1 MRFNLRHVILTL
13 IFGSFALAATQSDLE
28 TAFEQNYEPSQ
39 SVVESAENAV
49 FSLENANSAYLPRF
63 TLSETLQA
71 VNYQTVSLQASLGA
85 TWNILDAKRDLQRQI
100 SELQIKFANLEKTSD
115 KDRARLNFRT
125 YVQALNTYEY
135 GIRMLRSLEAD
146 VKKQRPLW
154 TVDTP
159 ASQFAPNEIDSYL
172 KFLEFVDSRKSLEVQ
187 AERLRKQLGKWTKLS
202 AAELAEGQITFPGD
216 PSLESGIVVDSCVD
230 QSVSMQQANMRLEQ
244 EKLYEALTNDASPI
258 LTVSGQVNATT
269 AAATG
274 QSAFSGQVS
283 VSLNIPIP
291 NTSVFSGNTQ
301 ATAGLTGVTQTAS
314 VSFPN
319 LLRQAEPQGAK
330 WAEKNLA
337 DTREAI
343 TDQLNDSL
351 RSRENLI
358 SNIKLAK
365 QRLEWGERSLR
376 DSSNA
381 DALAKLNARFAL
393 MGLKIRGYYDH
404 LNLQINTLSL
414 ANTCKLKFNYA
425 PRDAVFSPTK
435 VP

>member
-1 MRFNLRHVILTL
+1 LRHIIFVL
-13 IFGSFALAATQSDLE
+13 IFSPIAIATSQADLE
-28 TAFEQNYEPSQ
+28 LAFEQNYEASQ
-39 SVVESAENAV
+39 SVVQNVDSAAL
-49 FSLENANSAYLPRF
+49 SLENANSTYLPRF
-63 TLSETLQA
+63 TFSETLQT

-85 TWNILDAKRDLQRQI
+85 NWNILDAKRDLQRQI
-100 SELQIKFANLEKTSD
+100 SELQIKFANLEKTTD

-125 YVQALNTYEY
+125 YVQALNTYEF

-172 KFLEFVDSRKSLEVQ
+172 KFLEFIDTRKSLEVQ
-187 AERLRKQLGKWTKLS
+187 ANQLRRQLGKWTKLS
-202 AAELAEGQITFPGD
+202 AAELAEGQIVFPGD
-216 PSLESGIVVDSCVD
+216 PTLESEIVVNSCVD
-230 QSVSMQQANMRLEQ
+230 QSVAMKQANMRLAQ
-244 EKLYEALTNDASPI
+244 EKLYEALTNDASPV

-269 AAATG
+269 TVTTG

-283 VSLNIPIP
+283 LSLNIPIP
-291 NTSVFSGNTQ
+291 NTSIFSGNTQ
-301 ATAGLTGVTQTAS
+301 ATAGLTGATQTTNI
-314 VSFPN
+314 SFPN
-319 LLRQAEPQGAK
+319 LLRQAEPQGVK
-330 WAEKNLA
+330 WAEKNLV

-351 RSRENLI
+351 RSRENLMN
-358 SNIKLAK
+358 NIKLAK

-393 MGLKIRGYYDH
+393 VGLKIRGYYDH
-404 LNLQINTLSL
+404 LNLQVSTLNL
-414 ANTCKLKFNYA
+414 ANTCNLKFKYV
-425 PRDAVFSPTK
+425 PRDVVFTPTK
-435 VP
+435 TL

>member
-1 MRFNLRHVILTL
+1 
-13 IFGSFALAATQSDLE
+13 
-28 TAFEQNYEPSQ
+28 
-39 SVVESAENAV
+39 
-49 FSLENANSAYLPRF
+49 
-63 TLSETLQA
+63 
-71 VNYQTVSLQASLGA
+71 
-85 TWNILDAKRDLQRQI
+85 
-100 SELQIKFANLEKTSD
+100 
-115 KDRARLNFRT
+115 
-125 YVQALNTYEY
+125 
-135 GIRMLRSLEAD
+135 
-146 VKKQRPLW
+146 
-154 TVDTP
+154 VDTP

-172 KFLEFVDSRKSLEVQ
+172 KFLEFIDTRKLLEVQ
-187 AERLRKQLGKWTKLS
+187 ANQFRRQLGKWTKLS
-202 AAELAEGQITFPGD
+202 AAELAEGQIAFPGD
-216 PSLESGIVVDSCVD
+216 PTLESEIVVDSCTD

-244 EKLYEALTNDASPI
+244 EKLYEALINDASPV
-258 LTVSGQVNATT
+258 LTFSGQVNATT
-269 AAATG
+269 AVTTG

-314 VSFPN
+314 ASFPN
-319 LLRQAEPQGAK
+319 LLRQAEPQGVK
-330 WAEKNLA
+330 WAEKNIA
-337 DTREAI
+337 DTREAV
-343 TDQLNDSL
+343 TDQITDSL

-358 SNIKLAK
+358 NNIKLAK

-414 ANTCKLKFNYA
+414 ANTCNLKFNYV
-425 PRDAVFSPTK
+425 PRDVVFSLNK

>member
-1 MRFNLRHVILTL
+1 LRNIILVL
-13 IFGSFALAATQSDLE
+13 IFSSFTFASTQSDLE
-28 TAFEQNYEPSQ
+28 IAFEQNYEPSQ
-39 SVVESAENAV
+39 SVVENADGATL
-49 FSLENANSAYLPRF
+49 SLENANRAFMPRF
-63 TLSETLQA
+63 TFSETLQA
-71 VNYQTVSLQASLGA
+71 VNYQTVSLQASLSA
-85 TWNILDAKRDLQRQI
+85 TWNILDAKRDLQRRI
-100 SELQIKFANLEKTSD
+100 SGLQTQFSNLEKTTD
-115 KDRARLNFRT
+115 KDRARLNLRN

-135 GIRMLRSLEAD
+135 GIRLLRLLETD

-202 AAELAEGQITFPGD
+202 AAELAEGQIAFPGD
-216 PSLESGIVVDSCVD
+216 PMLEPEIVVDSCVD
-230 QSVSMQQANMRLEQ
+230 QSVSMLQARMRLEQ
-244 EKLYEALTNDASPI
+244 EKLYAALTNDASPI
-258 LTVSGQVNATT
+258 LTVSGQLNATT
-269 AAATG
+269 AAVSG

-283 VSLNIPIP
+283 VLLNIPIP
-291 NTSVFSGNTQ
+291 NTSVFTGNAQ
-301 ATAGLTGVTQTAS
+301 ATASLTGANQTAN

-319 LLRQAEPQGAK
+319 TVRQAEPQGTK

-337 DTREAI
+337 DTREAV

-351 RSRENLI
+351 RLRENLI

-365 QRLEWGERSLR
+365 QRLEWGERSLK

-414 ANTCKLKFNYA
+414 ANTCNLKFKYV

>member
-1 MRFNLRHVILTL
+1 LSKIILVL
-13 IFGSFALAATQSDLE
+13 IFSSFAFAATQSDLE
-28 TAFEQNYEPSQ
+28 LAFEKNYEPSQ
-39 SVVESAENAV
+39 SVVESSENAV

-63 TLSETLQA
+63 TFSETLQT

-85 TWNILDAKRDLQRQI
+85 TWNILDAKRDLQRRFA
-100 SELQIKFANLEKTSD
+100 ELQTQFAAFEKITD
-115 KDRARLNFRT
+115 KTQARLNLRT
-125 YVQALNTYEY
+125 YVQALNTYEF
-135 GIRMLRSLEAD
+135 GFRLLRSFETD

-172 KFLEFVDSRKSLEVQ
+172 KFLEFVDSRKSLELQ

-202 AAELAEGQITFPGD
+202 AAELAEGQIAFPGD
-216 PSLESGIVVDSCVD
+216 PTLESEVVVDSCVD
-230 QSVSMQQANMRLEQ
+230 QSVAMKQANMRLEQ
-244 EKLYEALTNDASPI
+244 EKVFEALSRDASPT
-258 LTVSGQVNATT
+258 LAVSGQVSANTPVS
-269 AAATG
+269 TG
-274 QSAFSGQVS
+274 QSVFSGQVA
-283 VSLNIPIP
+283 VTLNIPIP
-291 NTSVFSGNTQ
+291 NTSVFTGSAQ
-301 ATAGLTGVTQTAS
+301 VSAGLTGASQTAN

-319 LLRQAEPQGAK
+319 AFRQAEPQGAK

-337 DTREAI
+337 DTREAV

-414 ANTCKLKFNYA
+414 ANTCNLKFNYI
-425 PRDAVFSPTK
+425 PRDAVFNPVKTQ
-435 VP
+435 

>member
-1 MRFNLRHVILTL
+1 LRHIIFVL
-13 IFGSFALAATQSDLE
+13 IFSPIAIATSQADLE
-28 TAFEQNYEPSQ
+28 LAFEQNYEASQ
-39 SVVESAENAV
+39 SVVQNVDSAAL
-49 FSLENANSAYLPRF
+49 SLENANSTYLPRF
-63 TLSETLQA
+63 TFSETLQT

-85 TWNILDAKRDLQRQI
+85 NWNILDAKRDLQRQI
-100 SELQIKFANLEKTSD
+100 SELQIKFANLEKTTD

-125 YVQALNTYEY
+125 YVQALNTYEF

-172 KFLEFVDSRKSLEVQ
+172 KFLEFIDTRKSLEVQ
-187 AERLRKQLGKWTKLS
+187 ANQLRRQLGKWTKLS
-202 AAELAEGQITFPGD
+202 AAELAEGQIVFPGD
-216 PSLESGIVVDSCVD
+216 PTLESEIVVNSCVD
-230 QSVSMQQANMRLEQ
+230 QSVAMKQANMRLAQ
-244 EKLYEALTNDASPI
+244 EKLYEALTNDASPV

-269 AAATG
+269 TVTTG

-283 VSLNIPIP
+283 LSLNIPIP
-291 NTSVFSGNTQ
+291 NTSIFSGNTQ
-301 ATAGLTGVTQTAS
+301 ATAGLTGATQTTNI
-314 VSFPN
+314 SFPN
-319 LLRQAEPQGAK
+319 LLRQAEPQGVK
-330 WAEKNLA
+330 WAEKNLV

-351 RSRENLI
+351 RSRENLMN
-358 SNIKLAK
+358 NIKLAK

-393 MGLKIRGYYDH
+393 VGLK
-404 LNLQINTLSL
+404 L
-414 ANTCKLKFNYA
+414 ANTCNLKFKYV
-425 PRDAVFSPTK
+425 PRDVVFTPTK
-435 VP
+435 TL

>member
-1 MRFNLRHVILTL
+1 MRHVILTL

-39 SVVESAENAV
+39 SVVENTDNAV

-63 TLSETLQA
+63 TLSETLQT

-100 SELQIKFANLEKTSD
+100 SELQIKFANLEKTTD
-115 KDRARLNFRT
+115 KDRARLNFRN

-135 GIRMLRSLEAD
+135 GIRMLRSLETD

-159 ASQFAPNEIDSYL
+159 ASQFAPNEIDLYL
-172 KFLEFVDSRKSLEVQ
+172 KFLEFVDSRKSLELQ
-187 AERLRKQLGKWTKLS
+187 AERLRKQLSKWTKLS

-216 PSLESGIVVDSCVD
+216 PTLESEIIVDACVD
-230 QSVSMQQANMRLEQ
+230 QSVALQQARMRLEQ
-244 EKLYEALTNDASPI
+244 EKVFEALSRDASPT
-258 LTVSGQVNATT
+258 LAVSGQVSANTP
-269 AAATG
+269 AATG
-274 QSAFSGQVS
+274 QSIFSGQVS
-283 VSLNIPIP
+283 VTLNIPIP
-291 NTSVFSGNTQ
+291 NTSVFSGNAQ
-301 ATAGLTGVTQTAS
+301 VSAGLTGASQTVN

-319 LLRQAEPQGAK
+319 AFRQADPQGSK
-330 WAEKNLA
+330 WAEKNIV
-337 DTREAI
+337 DTREAL
-343 TDQLNDSL
+343 TDQLQDSL

-358 SNIKLAK
+358 NNIKLAK
-365 QRLEWGERSLR
+365 QRLEWGERSLK

-404 LNLQINTLSL
+404 LNLQVSSLNL
-414 ANTCKLKFNYA
+414 ANTCNLKFKYV
-425 PRDAVFSPTK
+425 PRDSVFSPTK
-435 VP
+435 TQ

>member
-1 MRFNLRHVILTL
+1 LRNL
-13 IFGSFALAATQSDLE
+13 IFVFILSSFAFASIQADLE
-28 TAFEQNYEPSQ
+28 IAFEKNYEAPQ
-39 SVVESAENAV
+39 LVLESSDSAILNLENSNNAYFPHFV
-49 FSLENANSAYLPRF
+49 FS
-63 TLSETLQA
+63 ETFQA
-71 VNYQTVSLQASLGA
+71 VNYQTISLQTSLSM
-85 TWNILDAKRDLQRQI
+85 TWNILDIKRDLQRRI
-100 SELQIKFANLEKTSD
+100 SELQLKFAAINKTTD
-115 KDRARLNFRT
+115 KDRARLNLRT
-125 YVQALNTYEY
+125 YVQALNTYEF
-135 GIRMLRSLEAD
+135 GIRLLRSFETD

-154 TVDTP
+154 IVDTP

-202 AAELAEGQITFPGD
+202 ATELAEGQIVFPGD

-230 QSVSMQQANMRLEQ
+230 QSVAMQQANMRLEQ
-244 EKLYEALTNDASPI
+244 EKLYEALTKDASPV

-269 AAATG
+269 AATIG

-283 VSLNIPIP
+283 LSLNIPIP

-301 ATAGLTGVTQTAS
+301 ATAGLTGATQTAS

-319 LLRQAEPQGAK
+319 LLRQAEPQGIK
-330 WAEKNLA
+330 WAEKNLI
-337 DTREAI
+337 DTREAV

-358 SNIKLAK
+358 NNIKLAK
-365 QRLEWGERSLR
+365 QRLEWGERSLK

-404 LNLQINTLSL
+404 LNLQVSTLSL
-414 ANTCKLKFNYA
+414 ANTCNLKFNYV